1 MANEAQGHHAKRSCM
16 SSRGVLILPIIFAC
30 FSIIILAAG
39 TRAAQGQSSKWA
51 DMLPDAPGKEIIS
64 KNCQLCHTL
73 ERVVTSH
80 REKAE
85 WEDLVSQMVDR
96 GCPIDDK
103 DVPAAISYLT
113 ASFGPVEKNAA
124 ATPVGAAQP
133 ASVSGGSPN
142 LIVDPDQVQ
151 FQAIPDSLAFPKSV
165 QVFAISGDPTRPG
178 PFSVLLKVPAGQVI
192 PAHWGSTDETVV
204 VLRGSFEF
212 AEGNDF
218 DAGKLQAL
226 KSGAVLHIPPQTH
239 IFGRA
244 GEDAVLMVSGTGP
257 LMFAGSK

>member
-1 MANEAQGHHAKRSCM
+1 MVNEVRDRRVKQSFM
-16 SSRGVLILPIIFAC
+16 SGRGILILPIIFAC
-30 FSIIILAAG
+30 FSVIMLAAA
-39 TRAAQGQSSKWA
+39 TRAGQGQSKWA

-96 GCPIDDK
+96 GCPIDDN
-103 DVPAAISYLT
+103 DVPKAIAYLA
-113 ASFGPVEKNAA
+113 ASFGLVDKNAPA
-124 ATPVGAAQP
+124 MPAGSVQPGGAG
-133 ASVSGGSPN
+133 GGSKN

-151 FQAIPDSLAFPKSV
+151 FHPAPDSLAFPKSI
-165 QVFAISGDPTRPG
+165 QVFVITGDPAQPG
-178 PFSVLLKVPAGQVI
+178 AFSVLLKVPAGQVI
-192 PAHWGSTDETVV
+192 PSHWTSSDESVV

-226 KSGAVLHIPPQTH
+226 KSGAVLHSSPQTH

-244 GEDAVLMVSGTGP
+244 KDDAILLVSGVGP